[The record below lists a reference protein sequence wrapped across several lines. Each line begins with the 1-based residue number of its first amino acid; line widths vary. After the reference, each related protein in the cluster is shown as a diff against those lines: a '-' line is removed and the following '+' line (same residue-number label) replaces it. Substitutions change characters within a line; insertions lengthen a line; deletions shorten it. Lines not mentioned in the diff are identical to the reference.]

1 MKAITIT
8 QSLGLAA
15 ATGDSQ
21 QFRTLNPQTLT
32 IDIVLPVLNEAHII
46 EASISKLHKYLT
58 DNLPYRWQIIIAD
71 NGSNDGTDRI
81 AQRLTRRWSRVR
93 LVRLNERGRGLALKT
108 VWQKSKA
115 DILAY
120 MDIDLST
127 SLDSFMPMISP
138 LITGDAGLATGS
150 RLMKESRTRR
160 GFKREIISRCYNR
173 IIRTTMKTNF
183 VDAQCG
189 FKAIRRDLAQ
199 KLLPHIKD
207 KAWFFDTELLVK
219 AEYEGYKIH
228 EEPVEWIEDADS
240 RVRIVK
246 TAADDIKGLSRVRK
260 EYGKSSFGEMAAFG
274 GLLLF
279 MSIFY
284 LWNLTINGMANSYYA
299 AAAQAASTSWT
310 AWLFG
315 GLDAAN
321 FVSVDKP
328 PISMMIM
335 GLFGRLFGFSS
346 WSMLL
351 PHALAGIA
359 TVALVYLVVR
369 RWYGARAGLIAGAVM
384 ALTPA
389 TALMFRF
396 NNPDSFLTLF
406 LTASAYAFLR
416 SFEGKRPVLWL
427 SIAGLF
433 TGLAFNA
440 KMLQGLL
447 LLPIMTIIYISF
459 ARPKFTTRMWY
470 LSVAGIVTIVSTFWW
485 SILVWLTPAASRPWV
500 GSTSDNSIWSLIF
513 GYNGFGRLL
522 GDGGGPGSRPG
533 GMMQMGAQAAS
544 QTASPAAQAMTP
556 PIGMMGGSFGAG
568 GPGSGPGGVGFG
580 GETDVL
586 RIFNESFGPNIA
598 WLIPVALI
606 SAGLVI
612 WLLRRAPRH
621 NKERI
626 GVLLWLGWLLMYVAI
641 FSMTSGTIHPYYVV
655 AMAPAVAALV
665 GIGAPYIWQAY
676 TRRTKVAW
684 ILPLSIALTTI
695 LSIIML
701 GYSNYWPW
709 LMWLVMIAGGA
720 ATILTLLPLSQTKR
734 LKQIILGL
742 AITAGM
748 AAPIVFS
755 ISTVATAH
763 SGSIPT
769 AGPGA
774 SAMSNTNNESAR
786 AESTLVSFLLEN
798 RHDTTW
804 LATVNSANESA
815 PIQLSSGQPVMA
827 IGGFNGSDSTLTLSQ
842 LKQLVKQ
849 GKVRYYVVNSRQ
861 GKSGSPSGISGP
873 GGNSEILLWVKS
885 TGSKV
890 DYGGTQYTV
899 YDLSAAA

>member
-1 MKAITIT
+1 MKAATIT
-8 QSLGLAA
+8 QPLASA
-15 ATGDSQ
+15 APAVDDQ
-21 QFRTLNPQTLT
+21 ILRPLNPQTLT
-32 IDIVLPVLNEAHII
+32 IDIVLPVLNEAHVL
-46 EASISKLHKYLT
+46 ERSVTKLYRCLAS
-58 DNLPYRWQIIIAD
+58 NLPYKWRIVIAD
-71 NGSNDGTDRI
+71 NGSTDDTAAI
-81 AQRLTRRWSRVR
+81 ARRLAERHPEIR
-93 LVRLNERGRGLALKT
+93 LLQLPEKGRGRALKQA
-108 VWQKSKA
+108 WMSSKA
-115 DILAY
+115 DILSY

-127 SLDSFMPMISP
+127 NLDGFKPMIAP

-150 RLMKESRTRR
+150 RLMKQSRTTR
-160 GFKREIISRCYNR
+160 GFKREFISRCYNR
-173 IIRTTMKTNF
+173 IIRTTMKTKF

-189 FKAIRRDLAQ
+189 FKALRRDVAQ

-207 KAWFFDTELLVK
+207 TAWFFDTELLVK
-219 AEYEGYKIH
+219 AEYNGYKIH
-228 EEPVEWIEDADS
+228 EEPVEWIEDTDS
-240 RVRIVK
+240 RVDVVK
-246 TAADDIKGLSRVRK
+246 TATEDIKGLSRVRQ
-260 EYGKSSFGEMAAFG
+260 EYGQSSFGEMAAFG

-279 MSIFY
+279 TAIFY

-299 AAAQAASTSWT
+299 AAAQAASTNWT

-315 GLDAAN
+315 SLDTAN

-335 GLFGRLFGFSS
+335 GLFGRIFGFSS

-359 TVALVYLVVR
+359 TVALVYLTVK
-369 RWYGARAGLIAGAVM
+369 RWYGARAGLIAGIVM
-384 ALTPA
+384 AMTPA
-389 TALMFRF
+389 AALMFRF

-427 SIAGLF
+427 SLAGLF
-433 TGLAFNA
+433 TGLAFNT

-459 ARPKFTTRMWY
+459 ARSKFTTRMWH

-485 SILVWLTPAASRPWV
+485 SVLVWLTPAANRPWV
-500 GSTSDNSIWSLIF
+500 GSTNDNNIWSLIF
-513 GYNGFGRLL
+513 GYNGFGRLF
-522 GDGGGPGSRPG
+522 GHGSGPGGGAPG
-533 GMMQMGAQAAS
+533 GGRVANMAQIGTQAAQS
-544 QTASPAAQAMTP
+544 AQITPLTGGGLGAS
-556 PIGMMGGSFGAG
+556 GRGG
-568 GPGSGPGGVGFG
+568 GPGGVGFG
-580 GETDVL
+580 GETGLL

-598 WLIPVALI
+598 WLILVALI
-606 SAGLVI
+606 GGGLVI
-612 WLLRRAPRH
+612 WLLRRAPRR
-621 NKERI
+621 NKERV
-626 GVLLWLGWLLMYVAI
+626 GVLLWLGWLLIHIVI

-655 AMAPAVAALV
+655 AMAPALAALV
-665 GIGAPYIWQAY
+665 GIGAPYTWQAY

-709 LMWLVMIAGGA
+709 MMWLVMIAGGV

-755 ISTVATAH
+755 VSTVATAH

-774 SAMSNTNNESAR
+774 SAMSNTNNELAR

-798 RHDTTW
+798 RHGTTW
-804 LATVNSANESA
+804 LAAVNSANESA

-842 LKQLVKQ
+842 FKQLVKQ

-861 GKSGSPSGISGP
+861 GKSGGPSGMGGP

-885 TGSKV
+885 AGSKV

-899 YDLSAAA
+899 YDLAVAA

>member
-1 MKAITIT
+1 
-8 QSLGLAA
+8 
-15 ATGDSQ
+15 
-21 QFRTLNPQTLT
+21 
-32 IDIVLPVLNEAHII
+32 
-46 EASISKLHKYLT
+46 
-58 DNLPYRWQIIIAD
+58 
-71 NGSNDGTDRI
+71 
-81 AQRLTRRWSRVR
+81 
-93 LVRLNERGRGLALKT
+93 
-108 VWQKSKA
+108 
-115 DILAY
+115 

-127 SLDSFMPMISP
+127 NLDSFKPMIAP
-138 LITGDAGLATGS
+138 LITGDAGLVTGS
-150 RLMKESRTRR
+150 RLMKQSRTTR
-160 GFKREIISRCYNR
+160 GFKREFISRCYNR
-173 IIRTTMKTNF
+173 IIRATMKTKF

-228 EEPVEWIEDADS
+228 EEPVKWVEDADS
-240 RVRIVK
+240 RVRIVE

-279 MSIFY
+279 TSIFY

-299 AAAQAASTSWT
+299 AAAQAASTSWL

-315 GLDAAN
+315 SLDAAN

-389 TALMFRF
+389 AALMFRF

-406 LTASAYAFLR
+406 LTASAYSFLR
-416 SFEGKRPVLWL
+416 AFEGNKPVLWL
-427 SIAGLF
+427 SLAGLF
-433 TGLAFNA
+433 TGFAFNT

-447 LLPIMTIIYISF
+447 MLPIMTMLYISF
-459 ARPKFTTRMWY
+459 ARPKFTTRMWH
-470 LSVAGIVTIVSTFWW
+470 LGVACIATIVSTFWW

-500 GSTSDNSIWSLIF
+500 GSTSDNSIWSLMF

-522 GDGGGPGSRPG
+522 GNSG
-533 GMMQMGAQAAS
+533 
-544 QTASPAAQAMTP
+544 
-556 PIGMMGGSFGAG
+556 
-568 GPGSGPGGVGFG
+568 GPGGVGFG
-580 GETDVL
+580 GETGVL

-598 WLIPVALI
+598 WLILVALI

-612 WLLRRAPRH
+612 WLLRRAPRY

-626 GVLLWLGWLLMYVAI
+626 GVLLWLGWLLMHVVI

-655 AMAPAVAALV
+655 TMAPAVAALV

-709 LMWLVMIAGGA
+709 LMWLVMIAGGV

-734 LKQIILGL
+734 LKQIILVL

-755 ISTVATAH
+755 VSTIATAH

-798 RHDTTW
+798 RHGTTW
-804 LATVNSANESA
+804 LAAVNSANESA

-842 LKQLVKQ
+842 FKQLVKQ
-849 GKVRYYVVNSRQ
+849 GKVRYYVVNSGQ
-861 GKSGSPSGISGP
+861 GKSGGPSGMGGP
-873 GGNSEILLWVKS
+873 GGNSEILTWVKS

-899 YDLSAAA
+899 YDLAAAA

>member
-1 MKAITIT
+1 MKAIT
-8 QSLGLAA
+8 QSLGLSA

-21 QFRTLNPQTLT
+21 QFRPLNPQTLT

-71 NGSNDGTDRI
+71 NGSSDGTYQI
-81 AQRLTRRWSRVR
+81 AQQLTKRWSRVR
-93 LVRLNERGRGLALKT
+93 LVHLNERGRGLALKT

-127 SLDSFMPMISP
+127 NLDSFMPMISP

-173 IIRTTMKTNF
+173 IIRTTMNTNF

-240 RVRIVK
+240 RVRIVE

-279 MSIFY
+279 TSIFY

-299 AAAQAASTSWT
+299 AAAQAASTSWL

-315 GLDAAN
+315 SLDAAN

-369 RWYGARAGLIAGAVM
+369 RWYGARAGLIAGVVM

-389 TALMFRF
+389 AALMFRF

-406 LTASAYAFLR
+406 LTASAYSFLR
-416 SFEGKRPVLWL
+416 AFEGSRPVLWL
-427 SIAGLF
+427 SLAGLF
-433 TGLAFNA
+433 TGFAFNT

-459 ARPKFTTRMWY
+459 ARPKFTTRMWH
-470 LSVAGIVTIVSTFWW
+470 LGVAGIATIVSTFWW
-485 SILVWLTPAASRPWV
+485 SILVWLTPAVNRPWV

-513 GYNGFGRLL
+513 GY
-522 GDGGGPGSRPG
+522 
-533 GMMQMGAQAAS
+533 
-544 QTASPAAQAMTP
+544 
-556 PIGMMGGSFGAG
+556 
-568 GPGSGPGGVGFG
+568 
-580 GETDVL
+580 
-586 RIFNESFGPNIA
+586 
-598 WLIPVALI
+598 
-606 SAGLVI
+606 
-612 WLLRRAPRH
+612 
-621 NKERI
+621 
-626 GVLLWLGWLLMYVAI
+626 
-641 FSMTSGTIHPYYVV
+641 
-655 AMAPAVAALV
+655 
-665 GIGAPYIWQAY
+665 
-676 TRRTKVAW
+676 
-684 ILPLSIALTTI
+684 
-695 LSIIML
+695 
-701 GYSNYWPW
+701 
-709 LMWLVMIAGGA
+709 
-720 ATILTLLPLSQTKR
+720 
-734 LKQIILGL
+734 
-742 AITAGM
+742 
-748 AAPIVFS
+748 
-755 ISTVATAH
+755 
-763 SGSIPT
+763 
-769 AGPGA
+769 
-774 SAMSNTNNESAR
+774 
-786 AESTLVSFLLEN
+786 
-798 RHDTTW
+798 
-804 LATVNSANESA
+804 
-815 PIQLSSGQPVMA
+815 
-827 IGGFNGSDSTLTLSQ
+827 
-842 LKQLVKQ
+842 
-849 GKVRYYVVNSRQ
+849 
-861 GKSGSPSGISGP
+861 
-873 GGNSEILLWVKS
+873 
-885 TGSKV
+885 
-890 DYGGTQYTV
+890 
-899 YDLSAAA
+899 

>member
-1 MKAITIT
+1 
-8 QSLGLAA
+8 
-15 ATGDSQ
+15 
-21 QFRTLNPQTLT
+21 
-32 IDIVLPVLNEAHII
+32 
-46 EASISKLHKYLT
+46 
-58 DNLPYRWQIIIAD
+58 
-71 NGSNDGTDRI
+71 
-81 AQRLTRRWSRVR
+81 
-93 LVRLNERGRGLALKT
+93 
-108 VWQKSKA
+108 
-115 DILAY
+115 
-120 MDIDLST
+120 
-127 SLDSFMPMISP
+127 
-138 LITGDAGLATGS
+138 
-150 RLMKESRTRR
+150 
-160 GFKREIISRCYNR
+160 
-173 IIRTTMKTNF
+173 MKTNF

-228 EEPVEWIEDADS
+228 EEPVEWVEDADS
-240 RVRIVK
+240 RVRIVE

-299 AAAQAASTSWT
+299 AAAQAASTSWL

-315 GLDAAN
+315 SLDAAN

-359 TVALVYLVVR
+359 TVVLVYLVVR

-389 TALMFRF
+389 AALMFRF

-433 TGLAFNA
+433 TGLAFNT

-459 ARPKFTTRMWY
+459 SQPKLVTRLWH
-470 LSVAGIVTIVSTFWW
+470 LGVAGAVTAISTLWW
-485 SILVWLTPAASRPWV
+485 SVLVWLTPAANRPWV
-500 GSTSDNSIWSLIF
+500 GSTNDNNIWSLIF
-513 GYNGFGRLL
+513 GYNGFGRLF
-522 GDGGGPGSRPG
+522 GHGGGPGGGAPG
-533 GMMQMGAQAAS
+533 GGGAANMAQIGTQAAQS
-544 QTASPAAQAMTP
+544 AQITSLT
-556 PIGMMGGSFGAG
+556 GGGLGADGRGG
-568 GPGSGPGGVGFG
+568 GPAGVGFG
-580 GETDVL
+580 GETGLL

-606 SAGLVI
+606 GGGLVI
-612 WLLRRAPRH
+612 WLLRRAPRR
-621 NKERI
+621 NKERV
-626 GVLLWLGWLLMYVAI
+626 GVLLWLGWLLIHIVI
-641 FSMTSGTIHPYYVV
+641 FSMTSGTIHPYYVI

-676 TRRTKVAW
+676 TRRTKIAW
-684 ILPLSIALTTI
+684 LLPLSIAATTI
-695 LSIIML
+695 LSVVML
-701 GYSNYWPW
+701 GYNNYWPW
-709 LMWLVMIAGGA
+709 LTWLVIATGDV
-720 ATILTLLPLSQTKR
+720 ATILTLLPLAQTKR
-734 LKQIILGL
+734 LKQIILSL
-742 AITAGM
+742 AIIVGM
-748 AAPIVFS
+748 AAPIAFS

-774 SAMSNTNNESAR
+774 TAINGTNNESAQ
-786 AESTLVSFLLEN
+786 AESSLIAYLLAN
-798 RHDTTW
+798 QNGAAW
-804 LATVNSANESA
+804 IAAVNSANESA
-815 PIQLSSGQPVMA
+815 PVQLSSGQPVMA
-827 IGGFNGSDSTLTLSQ
+827 IGGFNGSDSTLTLAQ
-842 LKQLVKQ
+842 FKQLVKE
-849 GKVRYYVVNSRQ
+849 GKVRYYVTSSGQ
-861 GKSGSPSGISGP
+861 GKSGGASGP
-873 GGNSEILLWVKS
+873 GGNSEIASWATSSGVK
-885 TGSKV
+885 V
-890 DYGGTQYTV
+890 AYGGTQYIV
-899 YDLSAAA
+899 YDLSAA

>member
-8 QSLGLAA
+8 RSLGLAA

-46 EASISKLHKYLT
+46 EASISKLHKYLI

-71 NGSNDGTDRI
+71 NGSSDGTYQI
-81 AQRLTRRWSRVR
+81 AQQLTKRWSGVR
-93 LVRLNERGRGLALKT
+93 LVRLNERGLGLALKT

-127 SLDSFMPMISP
+127 NLDSFMPMISP
-138 LITGDAGLATGS
+138 LITGEAGLATGS
-150 RLMKESRTRR
+150 RLMKESRTTR

-173 IIRTTMKTNF
+173 IIRTIMKTNF

-228 EEPVEWIEDADS
+228 EEPVKWVEDADS
-240 RVRIVK
+240 RVRIVE

-279 MSIFY
+279 TSIFY

-299 AAAQAASTSWT
+299 AAAQAASTSWL

-315 GLDAAN
+315 SLDAAN

-335 GLFGRLFGFSS
+335 GLFGRLFVFSS

-369 RWYGARAGLIAGAVM
+369 RWYGARAGLIAGVVM

-389 TALMFRF
+389 AALMFRF

-406 LTASAYAFLR
+406 LTASAYSFLR
-416 SFEGKRPVLWL
+416 SFEVNKPVLWL
-427 SIAGLF
+427 SLAGLF
-433 TGLAFNA
+433 TGFAFNT

-447 LLPIMTIIYISF
+447 LLPIMTIIYIGF
-459 ARPKFTTRMWY
+459 ARPKFTTRMWH
-470 LSVAGIVTIVSTFWW
+470 LGVACIATIVSTFWW

-500 GSTSDNSIWSLIF
+500 GSTSDNSIWSLMF

-522 GDGGGPGSRPG
+522 GNSG
-533 GMMQMGAQAAS
+533 
-544 QTASPAAQAMTP
+544 
-556 PIGMMGGSFGAG
+556 
-568 GPGSGPGGVGFG
+568 GPGGVGFG
-580 GETDVL
+580 GETGVL
-586 RIFNESFGPNIA
+586 RILNESFGPNIA

-626 GVLLWLGWLLMYVAI
+626 GVLLWLGWLLMHIVI

-655 AMAPAVAALV
+655 AMTPAVAALV

-709 LMWLVMIAGGA
+709 LMWLVMIAGGV
-720 ATILTLLPLSQTKR
+720 ATILTLLPLSQTRR

-742 AITAGM
+742 AITASM

-755 ISTVATAH
+755 VSTVATAH

-786 AESTLVSFLLEN
+786 AESTLISFLLEN
-798 RHDTTW
+798 RHGTIW
-804 LATVNSANESA
+804 LAAVNSANESA

-861 GKSGSPSGISGP
+861 GKSGGPSGMGGP

-885 TGSKV
+885 AGSKV

-899 YDLSAAA
+899 YDLAAAA

>member
-1 MKAITIT
+1 
-8 QSLGLAA
+8 
-15 ATGDSQ
+15 
-21 QFRTLNPQTLT
+21 
-32 IDIVLPVLNEAHII
+32 
-46 EASISKLHKYLT
+46 
-58 DNLPYRWQIIIAD
+58 
-71 NGSNDGTDRI
+71 
-81 AQRLTRRWSRVR
+81 
-93 LVRLNERGRGLALKT
+93 
-108 VWQKSKA
+108 
-115 DILAY
+115 
-120 MDIDLST
+120 
-127 SLDSFMPMISP
+127 
-138 LITGDAGLATGS
+138 
-150 RLMKESRTRR
+150 
-160 GFKREIISRCYNR
+160 
-173 IIRTTMKTNF
+173 
-183 VDAQCG
+183 
-189 FKAIRRDLAQ
+189 
-199 KLLPHIKD
+199 
-207 KAWFFDTELLVK
+207 
-219 AEYEGYKIH
+219 
-228 EEPVEWIEDADS
+228 
-240 RVRIVK
+240 
-246 TAADDIKGLSRVRK
+246 
-260 EYGKSSFGEMAAFG
+260 
-274 GLLLF
+274 
-279 MSIFY
+279 
-284 LWNLTINGMANSYYA
+284 MANSYYA
-299 AAAQAASTSWT
+299 AAAQAASTNWT

-315 GLDAAN
+315 SLDAAN

-335 GLFGRLFGFSS
+335 GLFGRIFGFSS

-351 PHALAGIA
+351 PHALAEIA
-359 TVALVYLVVR
+359 TVVLVYLVVR

-389 TALMFRF
+389 AALMFRF

-416 SFEGKRPVLWL
+416 SFEGKRLVLWL

-433 TGLAFNA
+433 TGLAFNT

-459 ARPKFTTRMWY
+459 ARPKFTTRMWH
-470 LSVAGIVTIVSTFWW
+470 LGVAGIATIVSTFWW
-485 SILVWLTPAASRPWV
+485 SILVWLTPVASRPWV

-522 GDGGGPGSRPG
+522 GNGGGLGSRPG
-533 GMMQMGAQAAS
+533 GMMQMSAQAAG

-568 GPGSGPGGVGFG
+568 GRGGSPGGVGFG
-580 GETDVL
+580 GETGVL

-612 WLLRRAPRH
+612 WLLRRAPRR
-621 NKERI
+621 NKERV
-626 GVLLWLGWLLMYVAI
+626 GVLLWLGWLLMHIVI
-641 FSMTSGTIHPYYVV
+641 FSMTSGIMHPYYVV

-709 LMWLVMIAGGA
+709 LMWLVMIAGGV

-755 ISTVATAH
+755 VSTVATAH

-798 RHDTTW
+798 RHGTTW
-804 LATVNSANESA
+804 LAAVNSANESA

-842 LKQLVKQ
+842 FKQLVKQ

-861 GKSGSPSGISGP
+861 GKSGGPSGMSGP
-873 GGNSEILLWVKS
+873 GSNSDILTWVKS

-899 YDLSAAA
+899 YDLAAAA

>member
-1 MKAITIT
+1 
-8 QSLGLAA
+8 
-15 ATGDSQ
+15 
-21 QFRTLNPQTLT
+21 
-32 IDIVLPVLNEAHII
+32 
-46 EASISKLHKYLT
+46 
-58 DNLPYRWQIIIAD
+58 
-71 NGSNDGTDRI
+71 
-81 AQRLTRRWSRVR
+81 
-93 LVRLNERGRGLALKT
+93 
-108 VWQKSKA
+108 
-115 DILAY
+115 
-120 MDIDLST
+120 
-127 SLDSFMPMISP
+127 
-138 LITGDAGLATGS
+138 
-150 RLMKESRTRR
+150 
-160 GFKREIISRCYNR
+160 
-173 IIRTTMKTNF
+173 MKTNF

-228 EEPVEWIEDADS
+228 EEPVKWVEDADS
-240 RVRIVK
+240 RVRIVE

-279 MSIFY
+279 TSIFY

-299 AAAQAASTSWT
+299 AAAQAASTSWL

-315 GLDAAN
+315 SLDAAN

-335 GLFGRLFGFSS
+335 GLFGRLFVFSS

-369 RWYGARAGLIAGAVM
+369 RWYGARAGLIAGVVM

-389 TALMFRF
+389 AALMFRF

-406 LTASAYAFLR
+406 LTASAYSFLR
-416 SFEGKRPVLWL
+416 SFEVNKPVLWL
-427 SIAGLF
+427 SLAGLF
-433 TGLAFNA
+433 TGFAFNT

-447 LLPIMTIIYISF
+447 LLPIMTIIYIGF
-459 ARPKFTTRMWY
+459 ARPKFTTRMWH
-470 LSVAGIVTIVSTFWW
+470 LGVACIATIVSTFWW

-500 GSTSDNSIWSLIF
+500 GSTSDNSIWSLMF

-522 GDGGGPGSRPG
+522 GNSG
-533 GMMQMGAQAAS
+533 
-544 QTASPAAQAMTP
+544 
-556 PIGMMGGSFGAG
+556 
-568 GPGSGPGGVGFG
+568 GPGGVGFG
-580 GETDVL
+580 GETGVL
-586 RIFNESFGPNIA
+586 RILNESFGPNIA

-626 GVLLWLGWLLMYVAI
+626 GVLLWLGWLLMHIVI

-655 AMAPAVAALV
+655 AMTPAVAALV

-709 LMWLVMIAGGA
+709 LMWLVMIAGGV
-720 ATILTLLPLSQTKR
+720 ATILTLLPLSQTRR

-742 AITAGM
+742 AITASM

-755 ISTVATAH
+755 VSTVATAH

-774 SAMSNTNNESAR
+774 LAMSNTNNESAR
-786 AESTLVSFLLEN
+786 AESTLISFLLEN
-798 RHDTTW
+798 RHGTIW
-804 LATVNSANESA
+804 LAAVNSANESA

-861 GKSGSPSGISGP
+861 GKSGGPSGMSGP

-899 YDLSAAA
+899 YDLAVAA

>member
-1 MKAITIT
+1 
-8 QSLGLAA
+8 
-15 ATGDSQ
+15 
-21 QFRTLNPQTLT
+21 
-32 IDIVLPVLNEAHII
+32 
-46 EASISKLHKYLT
+46 
-58 DNLPYRWQIIIAD
+58 
-71 NGSNDGTDRI
+71 
-81 AQRLTRRWSRVR
+81 
-93 LVRLNERGRGLALKT
+93 
-108 VWQKSKA
+108 
-115 DILAY
+115 
-120 MDIDLST
+120 
-127 SLDSFMPMISP
+127 
-138 LITGDAGLATGS
+138 
-150 RLMKESRTRR
+150 
-160 GFKREIISRCYNR
+160 
-173 IIRTTMKTNF
+173 
-183 VDAQCG
+183 
-189 FKAIRRDLAQ
+189 
-199 KLLPHIKD
+199 
-207 KAWFFDTELLVK
+207 
-219 AEYEGYKIH
+219 
-228 EEPVEWIEDADS
+228 
-240 RVRIVK
+240 
-246 TAADDIKGLSRVRK
+246 
-260 EYGKSSFGEMAAFG
+260 
-274 GLLLF
+274 
-279 MSIFY
+279 
-284 LWNLTINGMANSYYA
+284 
-299 AAAQAASTSWT
+299 
-310 AWLFG
+310 
-315 GLDAAN
+315 
-321 FVSVDKP
+321 
-328 PISMMIM
+328 
-335 GLFGRLFGFSS
+335 
-346 WSMLL
+346 MLL

-359 TVALVYLVVR
+359 TVALVYLTVK
-369 RWYGARAGLIAGAVM
+369 RWYGARAGLIAGIVM

-389 TALMFRF
+389 AALMFRF

-433 TGLAFNA
+433 TGLAFNT

-459 ARPKFTTRMWY
+459 ARPKFTTRMWH
-470 LSVAGIVTIVSTFWW
+470 LGVAGIAIIVSTFWW
-485 SILVWLTPAASRPWV
+485 SILVWLTPAVNRPWV

-533 GMMQMGAQAAS
+533 GMMQMGAQATS

-568 GPGSGPGGVGFG
+568 GPGNGPGGVGFG
-580 GETDVL
+580 SETGVL

-598 WLIPVALI
+598 WLILVALI
-606 SAGLVI
+606 GGGLVI
-612 WLLRRAPRH
+612 WLLRRAPRR
-621 NKERI
+621 NKERV
-626 GVLLWLGWLLMYVAI
+626 GVLLWLGWLLIHIVI

-655 AMAPAVAALV
+655 AMAPAIAALV
-665 GIGAPYIWQAY
+665 GIGVPYIWQAY

-709 LMWLVMIAGGA
+709 LMWLVMIAGGV

-755 ISTVATAH
+755 VSTVATAH

-774 SAMSNTNNESAR
+774 SAMSNTNNELAR

-798 RHDTTW
+798 RHGTTW
-804 LATVNSANESA
+804 LAVVNSANESA

-861 GKSGSPSGISGP
+861 GKSGGPSGMSGP

-885 TGSKV
+885 VGSKV

-899 YDLSAAA
+899 YDLAVAA